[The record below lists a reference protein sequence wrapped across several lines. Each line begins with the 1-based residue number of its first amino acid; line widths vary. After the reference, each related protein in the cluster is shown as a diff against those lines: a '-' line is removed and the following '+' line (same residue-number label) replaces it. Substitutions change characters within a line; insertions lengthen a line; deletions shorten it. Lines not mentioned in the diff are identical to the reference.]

1 MNLGIDGHG
10 TAWLVADLTVP
21 DEADRFVLEAT
32 ERNGRVDILDAFGP
46 GSGVGSALAT
56 PARAYQTAVDRSL

>member
-1 MNLGIDGHG
+1 VYPLLAHLLSDASRCGRLLGYDTI
-10 TAWLVADLTVP
+10 
-21 DEADRFVLEAT
+21 VLEAA